1 MIKREIIE
9 SILSNF
15 GRKKIIVLLGPR
27 QVGKTTLLSQIGSIE
42 DKKTLMLNCDNL
54 DDAMAIEDKTS
65 TELKSLIEPYNLVF
79 IDEVQRVR
87 NIGLTLKKIGDLKL
101 STQVIVTGSSSLGMA
116 DDINEPATGRLV
128 EYNLFPLS
136 LSELAA
142 ETSEREESR
151 MLHRRLIYGL
161 YPEVV
166 TDSKFAKQLLV
177 SLSNNYLYK
186 DIFSYKGIKKPDMI
200 VKLTRALALQLGSE
214 VSYNELAQL
223 IGIDKATVE
232 SYINLLEKSFI
243 IFRIDSFSRNM
254 RNEIKRG
261 KKIYFYDNGV
271 RNAIIANFAP
281 PELRSDMGAL
291 WENMMVVERLK
302 RNSYRQEY
310 SHSYFWRNTD
320 QQEIDL
326 VEETDGRL
334 TAFEFKWNPRTK
346 ASMPAS
352 FAKAYPEAEWKVV
365 TPDTFW
371 EFVR

>member
-1 MIKREIIE
+1 MIKREIID
-9 SILSNF
+9 SILSDF

-27 QVGKTTLLSQIGSIE
+27 QVGKTTLLSQIESIENKKTLLLNCDNYDDAMSIE
-42 DKKTLMLNCDNL
+42 DKST
-54 DDAMAIEDKTS
+54 
-65 TELKSLIEPYNLVF
+65 TELRSLIEPYDIVF

-87 NIGLTLKKIGDLKL
+87 NIGLTLKKIGDMKL
-101 STQVIVTGSSSLGMA
+101 ATQVIVTGSSSLGMA

-136 LSELAA
+136 LPELAE

-151 MLHRRLIYGL
+151 MLNTRLIYGL

-166 TDSKFAKQLLV
+166 TDSSFAKQLLV

-232 SYINLLEKSFI
+232 SYINLLEKCFI

-281 PELRSDMGAL
+281 SELRSDMGAL

-302 RNSYRQEY
+302 RNSYRQNY
-310 SHSYFWRNTD
+310 THTYFWRNTD

-334 TAFEFKWNPRTK
+334 TAFEFKWSHKAK

-365 TPDTFW
+365 TPDNFW
-371 EFVR
+371 EFVK

>member
-1 MIKREIIE
+1 
-9 SILSNF
+9 
-15 GRKKIIVLLGPR
+15 
-27 QVGKTTLLSQIGSIE
+27 
-42 DKKTLMLNCDNL
+42 
-54 DDAMAIEDKTS
+54 
-65 TELKSLIEPYNLVF
+65 
-79 IDEVQRVR
+79 
-87 NIGLTLKKIGDLKL
+87 
-101 STQVIVTGSSSLGMA
+101 MA

-151 MLHRRLIYGL
+151 MLNTRLIYGL

-166 TDSKFAKQLLV
+166 TDSKFARQLLV

-232 SYINLLEKSFI
+232 SYINLLERSFI

-291 WENMMVVERLK
+291 WENMMVVERLR
-302 RNSYRQEY
+302 RNSYRQTY
-310 SHSYFWRNTD
+310 AHTYFWRNTD

-334 TAFEFKWNPRTK
+334 TAFEFKWNPKAK

-352 FAKAYPEAEWKVV
+352 FAKAYPDAEWKVV
-365 TPDTFW
+365 TPDNFW
-371 EFVR
+371 EFVK